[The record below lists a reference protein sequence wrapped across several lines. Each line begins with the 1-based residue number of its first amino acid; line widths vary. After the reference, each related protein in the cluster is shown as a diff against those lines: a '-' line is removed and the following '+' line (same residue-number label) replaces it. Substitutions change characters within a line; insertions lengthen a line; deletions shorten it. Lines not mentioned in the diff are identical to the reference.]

1 MEMGTEFFEKVH
13 VPEAILNPFQ
23 EVTMKDKVGFI
34 GLGLIGGS
42 IAKAI
47 RQYHPTYEIVA
58 FDKNK
63 ETLALATQESVI
75 DVAATTIDDN
85 FRNCSYIFLCAP
97 VSYNTAYLKQVAKY
111 LGKGCILTDVG
122 SVKTNI
128 HNEVAALGLGSHFI
142 GGHPMA
148 GSEKSGYPNSK
159 AMLIENAYFVLT
171 PCAETKQENL
181 DRYAA
186 FVQQLGAIPVILEA
200 HQHDYITGTISH
212 LPHIIAASL
221 VNFVRDN
228 DTKEELM
235 KNLAA
240 GGFKDITRIASS
252 SPTMWQHICVKN
264 KETISQILANYI
276 ETLQQAKALVDQ
288 GDEQGL
294 YQLFDTSR
302 NYRNSLPSTSAGPI
316 KKTFAVYCDIIDEA
330 GGIAT
335 IATILASN
343 NLNIK
348 NIGIVHNRE
357 FEEGVLR
364 IEFYDENSSNKAA
377 LLLQKYRYIVY
388 ER

>member
-1 MEMGTEFFEKVH
+1 MGQK
-13 VPEAILNPFQ
+13 I
-23 EVTMKDKVGFI
+23 GFI

-42 IAKAI
+42 IARAI
-47 RQYHPTYEIVA
+47 RQYFPDYEIVA

-85 FRNCSYIFLCAP
+85 FHQCSYIFLCAP
-97 VSYNTAYLKQVAKY
+97 VSYNTAYLKQVAGY
-111 LGKGCILTDVG
+111 LHEDCILTDVG

-128 HNEVAALGLGSHFI
+128 HREVEALGLEPYFI

-148 GSEKSGYPNSK
+148 GSEKSGYVNSK
-159 AMLIENAYFVLT
+159 AMLIENAYYVLT
-171 PCAETKQENL
+171 PASRAAREKV
-181 DRYAA
+181 DRYVE
-186 FVQQLGAIPVILEA
+186 FVEALRAIPVLLNYRE
-200 HQHDYITGTISH
+200 HDYVTGTISH

-221 VNFVRDN
+221 VNFVRDT

-252 SPTMWQHICVKN
+252 SPTMWQHICLKN
-264 KETISQILANYI
+264 KEYISRILGEYI
-276 ETLQQAKALVDQ
+276 QALGKAKEMIDRE
-288 GDEQGL
+288 DEQGI
-294 YQLFDTSR
+294 YHLFDSSR
-302 NYRNSLPSTSAGPI
+302 NYRNSIPASSAGPI
-316 KKTFAVYCDIIDEA
+316 KKAYEVYCDIIDEA
-330 GGIAT
+330 GGIA
-335 IATILASN
+335 ANPAILASN
-343 NLNIK
+343 NLNLK

-364 IEFYDENSSNKAA
+364 IEFYDEASSKRAA
-377 LLLQKYRYIVY
+377 ELLQKFRYVVY